1 MAFNV
6 KVVMFDLDGTLMD
19 TAPEIA
25 AAVNAMLADLNL
37 PTLPAQKIRGYI
49 GEGAQ
54 ALIKRSVS
62 AGTAADDALLERAQA
77 LFFEHYAKTV
87 TMSKPYP
94 KVLEGLQELKQKGLR
109 LACVTNKPERFSLPL
124 LEASGLLPYF
134 ELVIAG
140 DTLAKKKPDPIQ
152 LQHICAEFKVLEA
165 EAMLVGDSLID
176 VQAAHAAG
184 CYIVT
189 VPYGYNQGS
198 PIDDALVDAS
208 INHLTE
214 LLALID

>member
-6 KVVMFDLDGTLMD
+6 KAVMFDLDGTLIH

-25 AAVNAMLADLNL
+25 AAINLALTDLSL
-37 PTLPAQKIRGYI
+37 PVLSLAQIEEYI

-54 ALIKRSVS
+54 ALIRRSV
-62 AGTAADDALLERAQA
+62 TASVTADDALLERAQA

-87 TMSKPYP
+87 TLSRPYP
-94 KVLEGLQELKQKGLR
+94 KVLEGLTSLKQKGLR
-109 LACVTNKPERFSLPL
+109 LACVTNKPERFTLPL
-124 LEASGLLPYF
+124 LEASGLMPFF
-134 ELVIAG
+134 ELVVAG
-140 DTLAKKKPDPIQ
+140 DTLANKKPDPIQ

-165 EAMLVGDSLID
+165 QAMLVGDSLTD
-176 VQAAHAAG
+176 VKAAHAAG

-189 VPYGYNQGS
+189 VPYGYNQGK
-198 PIDDALVDAS
+198 PIDDSLVDAH
-208 INHLTE
+208 IDDLTE

>member
-6 KVVMFDLDGTLMD
+6 KAVMFDLDGTLIH

-25 AAVNAMLADLNL
+25 AAINAMLADLNL
-37 PTLPAQKIRGYI
+37 PALPAKQIQAYI

-54 ALIKRSVS
+54 TLIRRSVS
-62 AGTAADDALLERAQA
+62 ASKAADDALLERAQA

-87 TMSKPYP
+87 IMSKPYP
-94 KVLEGLQELKQKGLR
+94 KVLEGLEGLKQKGLR

-134 ELVIAG
+134 ELVVAG

-152 LQHICAEFKVLEA
+152 LHYICAEFKVLEA

-189 VPYGYNQGS
+189 VPYGYNHGS
-198 PIDDALVDAS
+198 PIDETMVDAS
-208 INHLTE
+208 IDDLTD